1 MYSNL
6 QPVVAVLIAWWLLGE
21 TPTWWQGV
29 GTSCIVGGLLLTR
42 T

>member
-6 QPVVAVLIAWWLLGE
+6 QPVVAVLMAWWLLGE

-29 GTSCIVGGLLLTR
+29 GTGCIVAGLLLTR